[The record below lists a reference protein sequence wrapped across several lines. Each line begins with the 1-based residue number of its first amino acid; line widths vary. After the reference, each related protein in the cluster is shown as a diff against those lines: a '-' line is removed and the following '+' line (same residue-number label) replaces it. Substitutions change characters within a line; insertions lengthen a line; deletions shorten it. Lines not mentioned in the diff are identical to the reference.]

1 MRVGIFTE
9 SYPPLVNGVSTSILM
24 LEHALTKLGHEVFII
39 TVSDNKKDY
48 ALENNGHILRLPSV
62 NLANCYD
69 YKMTSV
75 YPIKAVNMIKKMNL
89 DVIHSNVEFTVGIF
103 ARVVSEQLSIPLV
116 HTYHTNWE
124 DYTHYI
130 TKNKKIL
137 DDICKKLLKYLVVFF
152 EDKTVTELIVPSNK
166 IYNLFKDKYKFT
178 KNIHIIQTGIETSK
192 FYKENFN
199 LKDINSLK
207 KKLGIKKKDFVVMT
221 VSRLAKEKSVDRII
235 NNHKELVKKYSNM
248 KLLIVGDGP
257 DIDKLKDEAKSLGVS
272 DSVIFT
278 GKVPLNDIPIYYQLG
293 NVFVTAS
300 KSETQGLTVVEAI
313 SSSLP
318 VVAVKDDSFVN
329 SVIEE
334 FNGFV
339 FTDDEK
345 YINSISKLYEDKELY
360 NRLSNQS
367 RLLSEDFSSEYF
379 ALKVLKVYETAIEN
393 YKKDNKKIKN
403 KLTLGSVIVSPYAN
417 SLIKKQYTKLFNL
430 IFDPNELNMRN
441 NIAHINNE
449 SFDFLC
455 LGDTAVLMQLL
466 WDIITED
473 IFE

>member
-48 ALENNGHILRLPSV
+48 VLENNGHILRLPSV

-192 FYKENFN
+192 FYKEKFN

-207 KKLGIKKKDFVVMT
+207 KKIGIKKKDFVVMT

-248 KLLIVGDGP
+248 KFLIVGDGP

-278 GKVPLNDIPIYYQLG
+278 GKVPLSDIPIYYQLG

-345 YINSISKLYEDKELY
+345 YINSISKLYEDKDLY

-393 YKKDNKKIKN
+393 YKKDNKKIIN
-403 KLTLGSVIVSPYAN
+403 K
-417 SLIKKQYTKLFNL
+417 IK
-430 IFDPNELNMRN
+430 N
-441 NIAHINNE
+441 NIASRKYKKISEKN
-449 SFDFLC
+449 
-455 LGDTAVLMQLL
+455 
-466 WDIITED
+466 
-473 IFE
+473 

>member
-329 SVIEE
+329 SVIED

-345 YINSISKLYEDKELY
+345 YINSIFKLYEDKELY

-393 YKKDNKKIKN
+393 YKKDNKKIIN
-403 KLTLGSVIVSPYAN
+403 K
-417 SLIKKQYTKLFNL
+417 IK
-430 IFDPNELNMRN
+430 N
-441 NIAHINNE
+441 NIASRKYKKISEKN
-449 SFDFLC
+449 
-455 LGDTAVLMQLL
+455 
-466 WDIITED
+466 
-473 IFE
+473 

>member
-48 ALENNGHILRLPSV
+48 VLENNGHILRLPSV

-137 DDICKKLLKYLVVFF
+137 DDICKKLLKYLMVFF

-199 LKDINSLK
+199 QKDINSLK

-257 DIDKLKDEAKSLGVS
+257 DIDKLKDETKSLGVS

-278 GKVPLNDIPIYYQLG
+278 GKVPLSDIPIYYQLG

-329 SVIEE
+329 SVIED

-345 YINSISKLYEDKELY
+345 YINSISKLYEDKDLY

-367 RLLSEDFSSEYF
+367 RLLSADFSSEYF

-393 YKKDNKKIKN
+393 YKKDNKKIIN
-403 KLTLGSVIVSPYAN
+403 K
-417 SLIKKQYTKLFNL
+417 IK
-430 IFDPNELNMRN
+430 N
-441 NIAHINNE
+441 NIASRKYKKISEKN
-449 SFDFLC
+449 
-455 LGDTAVLMQLL
+455 
-466 WDIITED
+466 
-473 IFE
+473 

>member
-48 ALENNGHILRLPSV
+48 VLENNGHILRLPSV

-75 YPIKAVNMIKKMNL
+75 YPIKAVNIIKKMNL

-199 LKDINSLK
+199 QKDINSLK

-221 VSRLAKEKSVDRII
+221 VSRLAKEKRVDRII

-329 SVIEE
+329 SVIED

-393 YKKDNKKIKN
+393 YKKDNKKIIN
-403 KLTLGSVIVSPYAN
+403 K
-417 SLIKKQYTKLFNL
+417 IK
-430 IFDPNELNMRN
+430 N
-441 NIAHINNE
+441 NIASRKYKKISEKN
-449 SFDFLC
+449 
-455 LGDTAVLMQLL
+455 
-466 WDIITED
+466 
-473 IFE
+473 

>member
-75 YPIKAVNMIKKMNL
+75 YPIKAVNMIKKMDL

-199 LKDINSLK
+199 QKDINSLK

-278 GKVPLNDIPIYYQLG
+278 GKVPLSDIPIYYQLG

-329 SVIEE
+329 SVIED

-345 YINSISKLYEDKELY
+345 YINSISKLYEDKDLY

-393 YKKDNKKIKN
+393 YKKDNKKIIN
-403 KLTLGSVIVSPYAN
+403 K
-417 SLIKKQYTKLFNL
+417 IK
-430 IFDPNELNMRN
+430 N
-441 NIAHINNE
+441 NIASRKYKKISEKN
-449 SFDFLC
+449 
-455 LGDTAVLMQLL
+455 
-466 WDIITED
+466 
-473 IFE
+473 

>member
-48 ALENNGHILRLPSV
+48 VLENNGHILRLPSV

-178 KNIHIIQTGIETSK
+178 KNIQTGIETSK

-199 LKDINSLK
+199 QKDINSLK

-278 GKVPLNDIPIYYQLG
+278 RKVPLSDIPIYYQLG

-329 SVIEE
+329 SVIED

-345 YINSISKLYEDKELY
+345 YINSISKLYEDKDLY

-367 RLLSEDFSSEYF
+367 RLLSADFSSEYF

-393 YKKDNKKIKN
+393 YKKDNKKIIN
-403 KLTLGSVIVSPYAN
+403 K
-417 SLIKKQYTKLFNL
+417 IK
-430 IFDPNELNMRN
+430 N
-441 NIAHINNE
+441 NIASRKYKKISEKN
-449 SFDFLC
+449 
-455 LGDTAVLMQLL
+455 
-466 WDIITED
+466 
-473 IFE
+473 

>member
-48 ALENNGHILRLPSV
+48 VLENNRHILRLPSV

-199 LKDINSLK
+199 QKDINSLK
-207 KKLGIKKKDFVVMT
+207 KKIGIKKKDFVVMT

-278 GKVPLNDIPIYYQLG
+278 GKVPLSDIPIYYQLG

-329 SVIEE
+329 SVIED

-339 FTDDEK
+339 FTNDEK
-345 YINSISKLYEDKELY
+345 YINSISKLYEDKDLY

-367 RLLSEDFSSEYF
+367 RLLSADFSSEYF

-393 YKKDNKKIKN
+393 YKKDNKKIIN
-403 KLTLGSVIVSPYAN
+403 K
-417 SLIKKQYTKLFNL
+417 IK
-430 IFDPNELNMRN
+430 N
-441 NIAHINNE
+441 NIASRKYKKISEKN
-449 SFDFLC
+449 
-455 LGDTAVLMQLL
+455 
-466 WDIITED
+466 
-473 IFE
+473 

>member
-48 ALENNGHILRLPSV
+48 ILENNGHILRLPSV

-199 LKDINSLK
+199 QKDINSLK

-278 GKVPLNDIPIYYQLG
+278 GKVSLSDIPIYYQLG

-329 SVIEE
+329 SVIED

-345 YINSISKLYEDKELY
+345 YINSISKLYEDKDLY

-393 YKKDNKKIKN
+393 YKKDNKKIIN
-403 KLTLGSVIVSPYAN
+403 K
-417 SLIKKQYTKLFNL
+417 IK
-430 IFDPNELNMRN
+430 N
-441 NIAHINNE
+441 NIASRKYKKISEKN
-449 SFDFLC
+449 
-455 LGDTAVLMQLL
+455 
-466 WDIITED
+466 
-473 IFE
+473 

>member
-48 ALENNGHILRLPSV
+48 VLENNGHILRLPSV

-103 ARVVSEQLSIPLV
+103 ARIVSEQLSIPLV

-199 LKDINSLK
+199 QKDINSLK

-257 DIDKLKDEAKSLGVS
+257 DIDKLKDEAKSLCVS

-293 NVFVTAS
+293 NIFVTAS

-329 SVIEE
+329 SVIED

-339 FTDDEK
+339 FTEDEK
-345 YINSISKLYEDKELY
+345 YINSISKLYEDKDLY

-367 RLLSEDFSSEYF
+367 RLLSADFSSEYF

-393 YKKDNKKIKN
+393 YKKDNKKIIN
-403 KLTLGSVIVSPYAN
+403 K
-417 SLIKKQYTKLFNL
+417 IK
-430 IFDPNELNMRN
+430 N
-441 NIAHINNE
+441 NIASRKYKKISEKN
-449 SFDFLC
+449 
-455 LGDTAVLMQLL
+455 
-466 WDIITED
+466 
-473 IFE
+473 

>member
-48 ALENNGHILRLPSV
+48 VLENNGHILRLPSV

-178 KNIHIIQTGIETSK
+178 RNIHIIQTGIETSK

-199 LKDINSLK
+199 QKDINSLK

-248 KLLIVGDGP
+248 NLLIVGDGP

-278 GKVPLNDIPIYYQLG
+278 GKVPLSDIPIYYQLG

-329 SVIEE
+329 SVIED

-345 YINSISKLYEDKELY
+345 YINSISKLYEDKDLY

-367 RLLSEDFSSEYF
+367 RLLSADFSSEYF

-393 YKKDNKKIKN
+393 YKKDNKKIIN
-403 KLTLGSVIVSPYAN
+403 K
-417 SLIKKQYTKLFNL
+417 IK
-430 IFDPNELNMRN
+430 N
-441 NIAHINNE
+441 NIASRKYKKISEKN
-449 SFDFLC
+449 
-455 LGDTAVLMQLL
+455 
-466 WDIITED
+466 
-473 IFE
+473 

>member
-48 ALENNGHILRLPSV
+48 VLENNGHILRLPSV

-329 SVIEE
+329 SVIED

-393 YKKDNKKIKN
+393 YKKDNKKIIN
-403 KLTLGSVIVSPYAN
+403 K
-417 SLIKKQYTKLFNL
+417 IK
-430 IFDPNELNMRN
+430 N
-441 NIAHINNE
+441 NIASRKYKKISEKNWY
-449 SFDFLC
+449 FFC
-455 LGDTAVLMQLL
+455 
-466 WDIITED
+466 
-473 IFE
+473 

>member
-48 ALENNGHILRLPSV
+48 VLENNGHILRLPSV

-166 IYNLFKDKYKFT
+166 IYNHFKDKYKFT

-199 LKDINSLK
+199 QKDINSLK

-278 GKVPLNDIPIYYQLG
+278 GKVPLSDIPIYYQLG

-345 YINSISKLYEDKELY
+345 YINSISKLYEDKDLY

-367 RLLSEDFSSEYF
+367 RLLSADFSSEYF

-393 YKKDNKKIKN
+393 YKKDNKKIIN
-403 KLTLGSVIVSPYAN
+403 K
-417 SLIKKQYTKLFNL
+417 IK
-430 IFDPNELNMRN
+430 N
-441 NIAHINNE
+441 NIAIRKYEKISEKN
-449 SFDFLC
+449 
-455 LGDTAVLMQLL
+455 
-466 WDIITED
+466 
-473 IFE
+473 

>member
-48 ALENNGHILRLPSV
+48 VLENNGHILRLPSV

-199 LKDINSLK
+199 QKDINSLK

-221 VSRLAKEKSVDRII
+221 VSRLAKEKRVDRII

-329 SVIEE
+329 SVIED

-393 YKKDNKKIKN
+393 YKKDNKKIIN
-403 KLTLGSVIVSPYAN
+403 K
-417 SLIKKQYTKLFNL
+417 IK
-430 IFDPNELNMRN
+430 N
-441 NIAHINNE
+441 NIASRKYKKISEKN
-449 SFDFLC
+449 
-455 LGDTAVLMQLL
+455 
-466 WDIITED
+466 
-473 IFE
+473 

>member
-24 LEHALTKLGHEVFII
+24 LQKALEKLGHEVFIV
-39 TVSDNKKDY
+39 TVSDDKKNY
-48 ALENNGHILRLPSV
+48 TLEDDGHILRLPSM

-69 YKMTSV
+69 YKFTSV
-75 YPIKAVNMIKKMNL
+75 YPIKAVNIIKKMNL
-89 DVIHSNVEFTVGIF
+89 DVIHSNVEFTIGIF
-103 ARVVSEQLSIPLV
+103 ARVVSEQLGIPLV

-166 IYNLFKDKYKFT
+166 IYNIFKDKYKFT

-192 FYKENFN
+192 FYKENFSS
-199 LKDINSLK
+199 KDINNLK
-207 KKLGIKKKDFVVMT
+207 KKYGIKKKDFVIMT
-221 VSRLAKEKSVDRII
+221 VSRLAKEKSVDRLI
-235 NNHKELVKKYSNM
+235 NNQKELLIRYPNM

-257 DIDKLKDEAKSLGVS
+257 DIDKLKMQVCSLNIS
-272 DSVIFT
+272 KNVIFT
-278 GKVPLNDIPIYYQLG
+278 GKVPLEEIPIYYQLG
-293 NVFVTAS
+293 DVFVTAS

-318 VVAVKDDSFVN
+318 IVAVKDDSFIS
-329 SVIEE
+329 SVIDD
-334 FNGFV
+334 FNGYV
-339 FTDDEK
+339 FTSDEK
-345 YINSISKLYEDKELY
+345 YIESILKLYENNDIY

-367 RLLSEDFSSEYF
+367 RILSSDFSSEYF

-393 YKKDNKKIKN
+393 YKKDNKK
-403 KLTLGSVIVSPYAN
+403 VIN
-417 SLIKKQYTKLFNL
+417 RIKKK
-430 IFDPNELNMRN
+430 I
-441 NIAHINNE
+441 
-449 SFDFLC
+449 
-455 LGDTAVLMQLL
+455 TAKKYK
-466 WDIITED
+466 I
-473 IFE
+473 

>member
-24 LEHALTKLGHEVFII
+24 LEHALIKLGHEVFII

-48 ALENNGHILRLPSV
+48 VLENNGHILRLPSV

-199 LKDINSLK
+199 QKDINSLK

-278 GKVPLNDIPIYYQLG
+278 GKVPLSDIPIYYQLG

-345 YINSISKLYEDKELY
+345 YINSISKLYEDKDLY

-367 RLLSEDFSSEYF
+367 RLLSADFSSEYF

-393 YKKDNKKIKN
+393 YKKDNKKIIN
-403 KLTLGSVIVSPYAN
+403 K
-417 SLIKKQYTKLFNL
+417 IK
-430 IFDPNELNMRN
+430 N
-441 NIAHINNE
+441 NIAIRKYEKISEKN
-449 SFDFLC
+449 
-455 LGDTAVLMQLL
+455 
-466 WDIITED
+466 
-473 IFE
+473 

>member
-24 LEHALTKLGHEVFII
+24 LQKALEKLGHEVFIV
-39 TVSDNKKDY
+39 TVSDDKKNY
-48 ALENNGHILRLPSV
+48 TLEDDGHILRLPSM

-69 YKMTSV
+69 YKFTSV
-75 YPIKAVNMIKKMNL
+75 YPIKAVNIIKKMNL
-89 DVIHSNVEFTVGIF
+89 DVIHSNVEFTIGIF
-103 ARVVSEQLSIPLV
+103 ARVVSEQLGIPLV

-166 IYNLFKDKYKFT
+166 IYNIFKDKYKFT

-192 FYKENFN
+192 FYKENFSS
-199 LKDINSLK
+199 KDINNLK
-207 KKLGIKKKDFVVMT
+207 KKYDIKKKDFVIMT
-221 VSRLAKEKSVDRII
+221 VSRLAKEKSVDRLI
-235 NNHKELVKKYSNM
+235 NNQKELLKRYPNM

-257 DIDKLKDEAKSLGVS
+257 DIDKLKMQVCSLNIS
-272 DSVIFT
+272 KNVIFT
-278 GKVPLNDIPIYYQLG
+278 GKVPLEEIPIYYQLG
-293 NVFVTAS
+293 DVFVTAS

-318 VVAVKDDSFVN
+318 IVAVKDDSFIS
-329 SVIEE
+329 SVIDD
-334 FNGFV
+334 FNGYV
-339 FTDDEK
+339 FTSDEK
-345 YINSISKLYEDKELY
+345 YIESILKLYENNDIY

-367 RLLSEDFSSEYF
+367 RILSSDFSSEYF

-393 YKKDNKKIKN
+393 YKKDNKK
-403 KLTLGSVIVSPYAN
+403 VIN
-417 SLIKKQYTKLFNL
+417 RIKKK
-430 IFDPNELNMRN
+430 I
-441 NIAHINNE
+441 
-449 SFDFLC
+449 
-455 LGDTAVLMQLL
+455 TAKKYK
-466 WDIITED
+466 I
-473 IFE
+473 

>member
-24 LEHALTKLGHEVFII
+24 LQNALEKLGHEVFIV
-39 TVSDNKKDY
+39 TVSDDKKNY
-48 ALENNGHILRLPSV
+48 TLEDDGHILRLPSM

-69 YKMTSV
+69 YKFTSV

-89 DVIHSNVEFTVGIF
+89 DVIHSNVEFTIGIF
-103 ARVVSEQLSIPLV
+103 ARVVSEQLGIPLV

-166 IYNLFKDKYKFT
+166 I
-178 KNIHIIQTGIETSK
+178 QTGIETSK
-192 FYKENFN
+192 FYKENFSS
-199 LKDINSLK
+199 KDINNLK
-207 KKLGIKKKDFVVMT
+207 KKYGIKKKDFVVMT
-221 VSRLAKEKSVDRII
+221 VSRLAKEKSVDRLI
-235 NNHKELVKKYSNM
+235 NNQKELLKRYPNM

-257 DIDKLKDEAKSLGVS
+257 DIDKLKMQACSLNIS
-272 DSVIFT
+272 NNVIFT
-278 GKVPLNDIPIYYQLG
+278 GKVPLEEIPIYYQLG
-293 NVFVTAS
+293 DVFVTAS

-329 SVIEE
+329 SVIDD
-334 FNGFV
+334 FNGYV
-339 FTDDEK
+339 FTSDEK
-345 YINSISKLYEDKELY
+345 YIESILKLYENNDIY

-367 RLLSEDFSSEYF
+367 RILSSDFSSEYF

-393 YKKDNKKIKN
+393 YKKDNKK
-403 KLTLGSVIVSPYAN
+403 VIN
-417 SLIKKQYTKLFNL
+417 RIKKK
-430 IFDPNELNMRN
+430 I
-441 NIAHINNE
+441 
-449 SFDFLC
+449 
-455 LGDTAVLMQLL
+455 TAKKYK
-466 WDIITED
+466 I
-473 IFE
+473 

>member
-48 ALENNGHILRLPSV
+48 VLENNGHILRLPSV

-192 FYKENFN
+192 FYKEKFN

-278 GKVPLNDIPIYYQLG
+278 GKVPLSDIPIYYQLG

-318 VVAVKDDSFVN
+318 IVAVKDDSFVN
-329 SVIEE
+329 SVIED

-345 YINSISKLYEDKELY
+345 YINSISKLYEDKDLY

-393 YKKDNKKIKN
+393 YKKDNKKIIN
-403 KLTLGSVIVSPYAN
+403 K
-417 SLIKKQYTKLFNL
+417 IK
-430 IFDPNELNMRN
+430 N
-441 NIAHINNE
+441 NIAIRKYEKISEKN
-449 SFDFLC
+449 
-455 LGDTAVLMQLL
+455 
-466 WDIITED
+466 
-473 IFE
+473 

>member
-48 ALENNGHILRLPSV
+48 VLENNGHILRLPSV

-75 YPIKAVNMIKKMNL
+75 YPIKAVNMIKKMDL

-199 LKDINSLK
+199 QKDINSLK

-278 GKVPLNDIPIYYQLG
+278 GKVPLSDIPIYYQLG

-329 SVIEE
+329 SVIED

-345 YINSISKLYEDKELY
+345 YINSISKLYEDKDLY

-393 YKKDNKKIKN
+393 YKKDNKKRINKIK
-403 KLTLGSVIVSPYAN
+403 
-417 SLIKKQYTKLFNL
+417 
-430 IFDPNELNMRN
+430 N
-441 NIAHINNE
+441 NIASRKYKKISEKN
-449 SFDFLC
+449 
-455 LGDTAVLMQLL
+455 
-466 WDIITED
+466 
-473 IFE
+473 

>member
-48 ALENNGHILRLPSV
+48 VLENNGHILRLPSV

-199 LKDINSLK
+199 QKDINSLK

-278 GKVPLNDIPIYYQLG
+278 GKVPLSDIPIYYQLG

-318 VVAVKDDSFVN
+318 IVAVKDDSFVN
-329 SVIEE
+329 SVIED

-345 YINSISKLYEDKELY
+345 YINSVSKLYEDKDLY

-393 YKKDNKKIKN
+393 YKKDNKKIIN
-403 KLTLGSVIVSPYAN
+403 K
-417 SLIKKQYTKLFNL
+417 IK
-430 IFDPNELNMRN
+430 N
-441 NIAHINNE
+441 NIASRKYKKISEKN
-449 SFDFLC
+449 
-455 LGDTAVLMQLL
+455 
-466 WDIITED
+466 
-473 IFE
+473 

>member
-48 ALENNGHILRLPSV
+48 VLENNGHILRLPSV

-137 DDICKKLLKYLVVFF
+137 DDICKKLLKYLVF

-199 LKDINSLK
+199 QKDINSLK

-278 GKVPLNDIPIYYQLG
+278 GKVPLSDIPIYYQLG

-329 SVIEE
+329 SVIED

-345 YINSISKLYEDKELY
+345 YINSISKLYEDKDLY

-367 RLLSEDFSSEYF
+367 RLLSADFSSEYF

-393 YKKDNKKIKN
+393 YKKDNKKIIN
-403 KLTLGSVIVSPYAN
+403 K
-417 SLIKKQYTKLFNL
+417 IK
-430 IFDPNELNMRN
+430 N
-441 NIAHINNE
+441 NIASRKYKKISEKNWY
-449 SFDFLC
+449 FFC
-455 LGDTAVLMQLL
+455 
-466 WDIITED
+466 
-473 IFE
+473 

>member
-48 ALENNGHILRLPSV
+48 VLENNGHILRLPSV

-199 LKDINSLK
+199 QKDINSLK

-221 VSRLAKEKSVDRII
+221 VSRLAKEKRVDRII

-278 GKVPLNDIPIYYQLG
+278 GKVPLSDIPIYYQLG

-339 FTDDEK
+339 FTGDEK
-345 YINSISKLYEDKELY
+345 YINSISKLYEDKDLY

-367 RLLSEDFSSEYF
+367 RLLSADFSSEYF

-393 YKKDNKKIKN
+393 YKKDNKKIIN
-403 KLTLGSVIVSPYAN
+403 K
-417 SLIKKQYTKLFNL
+417 IK
-430 IFDPNELNMRN
+430 N
-441 NIAHINNE
+441 NIAIRKYEKISEKN
-449 SFDFLC
+449 
-455 LGDTAVLMQLL
+455 
-466 WDIITED
+466 
-473 IFE
+473 

>member
-48 ALENNGHILRLPSV
+48 TLENDGHILRLPSV
-62 NLANCYD
+62 NLVNCYD

-103 ARVVSEQLSIPLV
+103 ARIVSEQLSIPLV

-199 LKDINSLK
+199 QKDINSLK

-345 YINSISKLYEDKELY
+345 YINSISKLYEDKDLY

-367 RLLSEDFSSEYF
+367 RLLSADFSSEYF

-393 YKKDNKKIKN
+393 YKKDNKKIIN
-403 KLTLGSVIVSPYAN
+403 K
-417 SLIKKQYTKLFNL
+417 IK
-430 IFDPNELNMRN
+430 N
-441 NIAHINNE
+441 NIAIRKYEKISEKN
-449 SFDFLC
+449 
-455 LGDTAVLMQLL
+455 
-466 WDIITED
+466 
-473 IFE
+473 

>member
-69 YKMTSV
+69 KMTSV

-199 LKDINSLK
+199 QKDINSLK

-278 GKVPLNDIPIYYQLG
+278 GKVPLSDIPIYYQLG

-329 SVIEE
+329 SVIED

-393 YKKDNKKIKN
+393 YKKDNKKIIN
-403 KLTLGSVIVSPYAN
+403 K
-417 SLIKKQYTKLFNL
+417 IK
-430 IFDPNELNMRN
+430 N
-441 NIAHINNE
+441 NIASRKYKKISEKN
-449 SFDFLC
+449 
-455 LGDTAVLMQLL
+455 
-466 WDIITED
+466 
-473 IFE
+473 

>member
-48 ALENNGHILRLPSV
+48 VLENNGHILRLPSV

-199 LKDINSLK
+199 QKDINSLK

-278 GKVPLNDIPIYYQLG
+278 GKVPLSDIPIYYQLG

-345 YINSISKLYEDKELY
+345 YINSISKLYDDKELY

-393 YKKDNKKIKN
+393 YKKDNKKIIN
-403 KLTLGSVIVSPYAN
+403 K
-417 SLIKKQYTKLFNL
+417 IK
-430 IFDPNELNMRN
+430 N
-441 NIAHINNE
+441 NIASRKYKKISEKN
-449 SFDFLC
+449 
-455 LGDTAVLMQLL
+455 
-466 WDIITED
+466 
-473 IFE
+473 

>member
-48 ALENNGHILRLPSV
+48 VLENNGHILRLPSV

-192 FYKENFN
+192 FYKEKFN

-235 NNHKELVKKYSNM
+235 NNHKELVKKYLNM

-278 GKVPLNDIPIYYQLG
+278 GKVPLSDIPIYYQLG

-318 VVAVKDDSFVN
+318 IVAVKDDSFVN
-329 SVIEE
+329 SVIED

-345 YINSISKLYEDKELY
+345 YINSISKLYEDKDLY

-393 YKKDNKKIKN
+393 YKKDNKKIIN
-403 KLTLGSVIVSPYAN
+403 K
-417 SLIKKQYTKLFNL
+417 IK
-430 IFDPNELNMRN
+430 N
-441 NIAHINNE
+441 NIAIRKYEKISEKN
-449 SFDFLC
+449 
-455 LGDTAVLMQLL
+455 
-466 WDIITED
+466 
-473 IFE
+473 

>member
-48 ALENNGHILRLPSV
+48 VLENNGHILRLPSV

-199 LKDINSLK
+199 QKDINSLK

-278 GKVPLNDIPIYYQLG
+278 GKVPLSDIPIYYQLG

-329 SVIEE
+329 SVIED

-393 YKKDNKKIKN
+393 YKKDNKKI
-403 KLTLGSVIVSPYAN
+403 I
-417 SLIKKQYTKLFNL
+417 
-430 IFDPNELNMRN
+430 N
-441 NIAHINNE
+441 NIASRKYKKISEKN
-449 SFDFLC
+449 
-455 LGDTAVLMQLL
+455 
-466 WDIITED
+466 
-473 IFE
+473 

>member
-48 ALENNGHILRLPSV
+48 VLENNGHILRLPSV

-75 YPIKAVNMIKKMNL
+75 YPIKAVNIIKKMNL

-199 LKDINSLK
+199 QKDINSLK

-329 SVIEE
+329 SVIED

-393 YKKDNKKIKN
+393 YKKDNKKIIN
-403 KLTLGSVIVSPYAN
+403 K
-417 SLIKKQYTKLFNL
+417 IK
-430 IFDPNELNMRN
+430 N
-441 NIAHINNE
+441 NIASRKYKKISEKN
-449 SFDFLC
+449 
-455 LGDTAVLMQLL
+455 
-466 WDIITED
+466 
-473 IFE
+473 

>member
-48 ALENNGHILRLPSV
+48 VLENNGHILRLPSV

-199 LKDINSLK
+199 QKDINSLK

-278 GKVPLNDIPIYYQLG
+278 GKVPLSDIPIYYQLG

-345 YINSISKLYEDKELY
+345 YINSISKLYEDKDLY

-367 RLLSEDFSSEYF
+367 RLLSADFSSEYF

-393 YKKDNKKIKN
+393 YKKDNKKIIN
-403 KLTLGSVIVSPYAN
+403 K
-417 SLIKKQYTKLFNL
+417 IK
-430 IFDPNELNMRN
+430 N
-441 NIAHINNE
+441 NIAIRKHEKISEKN
-449 SFDFLC
+449 
-455 LGDTAVLMQLL
+455 
-466 WDIITED
+466 
-473 IFE
+473 

>member
-48 ALENNGHILRLPSV
+48 VLENNGHILRLPSV

-103 ARVVSEQLSIPLV
+103 ARVVSEQLSIPLI

-199 LKDINSLK
+199 QKDINSLK

-329 SVIEE
+329 SVIED

-393 YKKDNKKIKN
+393 YKKDNKKIIN
-403 KLTLGSVIVSPYAN
+403 K
-417 SLIKKQYTKLFNL
+417 IK
-430 IFDPNELNMRN
+430 N
-441 NIAHINNE
+441 NIASRKYKKISEKN
-449 SFDFLC
+449 
-455 LGDTAVLMQLL
+455 
-466 WDIITED
+466 
-473 IFE
+473 

>member
-48 ALENNGHILRLPSV
+48 VLENNGHILRLPSV

-137 DDICKKLLKYLVVFF
+137 DDICEKLLKYLVVFF

-329 SVIEE
+329 SVIED

-393 YKKDNKKIKN
+393 YKKDNKKIIN
-403 KLTLGSVIVSPYAN
+403 K
-417 SLIKKQYTKLFNL
+417 IK
-430 IFDPNELNMRN
+430 N
-441 NIAHINNE
+441 NIASRKYKKISEKN
-449 SFDFLC
+449 
-455 LGDTAVLMQLL
+455 
-466 WDIITED
+466 
-473 IFE
+473 

>member
-24 LEHALTKLGHEVFII
+24 LQNALEKLGHEVFIV
-39 TVSDNKKDY
+39 TVSDDKKNY
-48 ALENNGHILRLPSV
+48 TLEDDGHILRLPSM
-62 NLANCYD
+62 NLVNCYD
-69 YKMTSV
+69 YKFTSV

-89 DVIHSNVEFTVGIF
+89 DVIHSNVEFTIGIF
-103 ARVVSEQLSIPLV
+103 ARVVSEQLGIPLV

-166 IYNLFKDKYKFT
+166 IYNIFKDKYKFT

-192 FYKENFN
+192 FYKENFSS
-199 LKDINSLK
+199 KDINDLK
-207 KKLGIKKKDFVVMT
+207 KKYGIKKKDFVVMT
-221 VSRLAKEKSVDRII
+221 VSRLAKEKSVDRLI
-235 NNHKELVKKYSNM
+235 NNQKELLKRYPNM

-257 DIDKLKDEAKSLGVS
+257 DIDKLKMQACSLNIS
-272 DSVIFT
+272 NNVIFT
-278 GKVPLNDIPIYYQLG
+278 GKVPLEEIPIYYQLG
-293 NVFVTAS
+293 DVFVTAS

-318 VVAVKDDSFVN
+318 VVVVKDDSFVN
-329 SVIEE
+329 SVIDD
-334 FNGFV
+334 FNGYV
-339 FTDDEK
+339 FTSDEK
-345 YINSISKLYEDKELY
+345 YIESILKLYENNDIY

-367 RLLSEDFSSEYF
+367 RILSSDFSSEYF

-393 YKKDNKKIKN
+393 YKKDNKK
-403 KLTLGSVIVSPYAN
+403 VIN
-417 SLIKKQYTKLFNL
+417 RIKKK
-430 IFDPNELNMRN
+430 I
-441 NIAHINNE
+441 
-449 SFDFLC
+449 
-455 LGDTAVLMQLL
+455 TAKKYK
-466 WDIITED
+466 I
-473 IFE
+473 

>member
-48 ALENNGHILRLPSV
+48 VLENNGHILRLPSV

-130 TKNKKIL
+130 TKNKKLL
-137 DDICKKLLKYLVVFF
+137 DDICKKLIKYLVVFF

-199 LKDINSLK
+199 QKDINSLK

-221 VSRLAKEKSVDRII
+221 VSRLAKEKSVDKII

-329 SVIEE
+329 SVIED

-345 YINSISKLYEDKELY
+345 YINSISKLYEDKDLY

-367 RLLSEDFSSEYF
+367 RLLSADFSSEYF

-393 YKKDNKKIKN
+393 YKKDNKKIIN
-403 KLTLGSVIVSPYAN
+403 K
-417 SLIKKQYTKLFNL
+417 IK
-430 IFDPNELNMRN
+430 N
-441 NIAHINNE
+441 NIASRKYKKISEKN
-449 SFDFLC
+449 
-455 LGDTAVLMQLL
+455 
-466 WDIITED
+466 
-473 IFE
+473 

>member
-1 MRVGIFTE
+1 MRIGIFTE

-48 ALENNGHILRLPSV
+48 VLENNGHILRLPSV

-192 FYKENFN
+192 FYKEKFN
-199 LKDINSLK
+199 QKDINSLK

-278 GKVPLNDIPIYYQLG
+278 GKIPLSDIPIYYQLG

-318 VVAVKDDSFVN
+318 IVAVKDDSFVN
-329 SVIEE
+329 SVIED

-345 YINSISKLYEDKELY
+345 YINSISKLYEDKDLY

-393 YKKDNKKIKN
+393 YKKDNKKIIN
-403 KLTLGSVIVSPYAN
+403 K
-417 SLIKKQYTKLFNL
+417 IK
-430 IFDPNELNMRN
+430 N
-441 NIAHINNE
+441 NIASRKYKKISEKN
-449 SFDFLC
+449 
-455 LGDTAVLMQLL
+455 
-466 WDIITED
+466 
-473 IFE
+473 

>member
-48 ALENNGHILRLPSV
+48 VLENNGHILRLPSV

-137 DDICKKLLKYLVVFF
+137 DDICKKLLKYLMVFF

-278 GKVPLNDIPIYYQLG
+278 GKVPLSDIPIYYQLG

-318 VVAVKDDSFVN
+318 IVAVKDDSFVN
-329 SVIEE
+329 SVIED

-345 YINSISKLYEDKELY
+345 YINSISKLYEDKDLY

-393 YKKDNKKIKN
+393 YKKDNKKIIN
-403 KLTLGSVIVSPYAN
+403 K
-417 SLIKKQYTKLFNL
+417 IK
-430 IFDPNELNMRN
+430 N
-441 NIAHINNE
+441 NIASRKYKKISEKN
-449 SFDFLC
+449 
-455 LGDTAVLMQLL
+455 
-466 WDIITED
+466 
-473 IFE
+473 

>member
-48 ALENNGHILRLPSV
+48 VLENNGHILRLPSV

-199 LKDINSLK
+199 QKDINSLK

-329 SVIEE
+329 SVIED

-393 YKKDNKKIKN
+393 YKKDNKKIIN
-403 KLTLGSVIVSPYAN
+403 K
-417 SLIKKQYTKLFNL
+417 IK
-430 IFDPNELNMRN
+430 N
-441 NIAHINNE
+441 NIASRKYKKISEKN
-449 SFDFLC
+449 
-455 LGDTAVLMQLL
+455 
-466 WDIITED
+466 
-473 IFE
+473 

>member
-48 ALENNGHILRLPSV
+48 VLENNGHILRLPSV

-137 DDICKKLLKYLVVFF
+137 DDICKKLLKYLMVFF

-278 GKVPLNDIPIYYQLG
+278 GKVPLSDIPIYYQLG

-318 VVAVKDDSFVN
+318 IVAVKDDSFVN
-329 SVIEE
+329 SVIED

-345 YINSISKLYEDKELY
+345 YINSISKLYEDKDLY

-393 YKKDNKKIKN
+393 YKKDNKKIIN
-403 KLTLGSVIVSPYAN
+403 K
-417 SLIKKQYTKLFNL
+417 IK
-430 IFDPNELNMRN
+430 N
-441 NIAHINNE
+441 NIASRKYKKISEKNWY
-449 SFDFLC
+449 FFC
-455 LGDTAVLMQLL
+455 
-466 WDIITED
+466 
-473 IFE
+473 

>member
-48 ALENNGHILRLPSV
+48 VLENNGHILRLPSV

-199 LKDINSLK
+199 QKDINSLK

-278 GKVPLNDIPIYYQLG
+278 GKVPLSDIPIYYQLG

-318 VVAVKDDSFVN
+318 VVAVKDDSFLN

-345 YINSISKLYEDKELY
+345 YINSISKLYEDKDLY

-367 RLLSEDFSSEYF
+367 RLLSADFSSEYF

-393 YKKDNKKIKN
+393 YKKDNKKIIN
-403 KLTLGSVIVSPYAN
+403 K
-417 SLIKKQYTKLFNL
+417 IK
-430 IFDPNELNMRN
+430 N
-441 NIAHINNE
+441 NIAIRKYEKISEKN
-449 SFDFLC
+449 
-455 LGDTAVLMQLL
+455 
-466 WDIITED
+466 
-473 IFE
+473 